1 MARSVLSTP
10 MADNTTGPRTAG
22 DLDAAFAPLLAYD
35 KRLVNLAH
43 RVLGDR
49 DDAMDAVQE
58 AYLQAYKAFH
68 TFRGDAQPFTW
79 LCRITLNECARRGRK
94 KTTRRGR
101 EVELEV
107 LREKGVEPA
116 APDLDQ
122 AAVERSGTA
131 AAVRAAVDELSP
143 PYREAILL
151 RYYED
156 MSYEEIASIWG
167 CSIGTVKSRLARAHA
182 KLESRVAREL
192 LQDIE

>member
-1 MARSVLSTP
+1 MSITVAYK
-10 MADNTTGPRTAG
+10 TTEEHNLAT
-22 DLDAAFAPLLAYD
+22 LDAAFAPLLAYD

-49 DDAMDAVQE
+49 EDALDAVQE

-94 KTTRRGR
+94 KTTRRSR

-116 APDLDQ
+116 GEDANH

-131 AAVRAAVDELSP
+131 AAVRHAVQELSA
-143 PYREAILL
+143 PYRDAIML

-156 MSYEEIASIWG
+156 MSYEEIANIWG

-182 KLESRVAREL
+182 KLEAKVPPQL
-192 LQDIE
+192 LTEMQ